1 MVKGEKTQAW
11 NLDLEVSSPA
21 KGLCQDLKISGDLN
35 TLDMIHICQQR
46 SFLKR

>member
-21 KGLCQDLKISGDLN
+21 KGLFKTPNSE
-35 TLDMIHICQQR
+35 LDTG
-46 SFLKR
+46 L